1 MKLTEHIFVIGFMG
15 CGKSTNGLCLARL
28 AGTERLEMDEMI
40 VKEQGM
46 EISDLFAQYG
56 ETYFRDLETKLIGS
70 LREHR
75 PSVISCGGGAVLREE
90 NTAMMKSMGKIVL
103 LTASPMTIY
112 HRVKDSTSRP
122 VLNGHMN
129 PDDIRKLMEIRR
141 PRYEAAADLIISTDG
156 KSVEEICRE
165 ILCQMNSQ

>member
-1 MKLTEHIFVIGFMG
+1 MKLTEHIFLIGFMG

-70 LREHR
+70 LREHL
-75 PSVISCGGGAVLREE
+75 S
-90 NTAMMKSMGKIVL
+90 
-103 LTASPMTIY
+103 
-112 HRVKDSTSRP
+112 
-122 VLNGHMN
+122 
-129 PDDIRKLMEIRR
+129 
-141 PRYEAAADLIISTDG
+141 LIHI
-156 KSVEEICRE
+156 
-165 ILCQMNSQ
+165 